1 MFRFADPQLF
11 VLMAVFTTIAY
22 LFLLRKGHKESSIT
36 FSDIRLVTTSA
47 SRRRARMRHAI
58 PVLRILAVAAMIV
71 AFARPQTGITGEEIL
86 TDGIDIIMVM
96 DVSGSMLAEDLEPN
110 RLEAAKIV
118 AAEFVGNR
126 PNDRI
131 GLVIFAGEAYTQAPL
146 TLDHSII
153 QSLLGE
159 LTTDMI
165 GVQGTAI
172 GMGIATAVKRLEG
185 STAESKVIVLVTDG
199 RNNQGQIDPITAA
212 QMAQALGI
220 KIYSVGAGG
229 HGLARIPIQD
239 PVFGRRYQN
248 IEVDIDE
255 ETLQETADLTN
266 GRYFRA
272 TDTDSLASVY
282 DEIDKLER
290 TEIEVVNFTR
300 YGELFHYP
308 LFLGLAFLFLELV
321 LGNTALRKVP

>member
-1 MFRFADPQLF
+1 MFRFADPYFFL
-11 VLMAVFTTIAY
+11 LMAVLPFMAY
-22 LFLLRKGHKESSIT
+22 WFWLRKGNRSSSVR
-36 FSDIRLVTTSA
+36 FSDVALVATAS
-47 SRRRARMRHAI
+47 SRRRARLRHVL
-58 PVLRILAVAAMIV
+58 PLLRIVAVAAMIV
-71 AFARPQTGITGEEIL
+71 AFARPQTGITGEEVL
-86 TDGIDIIMVM
+86 TDGIDIVMVM

-110 RLEAAKIV
+110 RLEAAKVV
-118 AAEFVGNR
+118 AAEFVRNR
-126 PNDRI
+126 VNDRV

-153 QSLLGE
+153 ESLLGE
-159 LTTDMI
+159 LNTEMI

-172 GMGIATAVKRLEG
+172 GMGIATAVKRLES
-185 STAESKVIVLVTDG
+185 STAKSKVIVLVTDG
-199 RNNQGQIDPITAA
+199 RNNQGQIDPVTAA

-229 HGLARIPIQD
+229 HGIARIPIND
-239 PVFGRRYQN
+239 PVFGRRYQS

-255 ETLQETADLTN
+255 ETLQQTAELTN

-272 TDTDSLASVY
+272 TDSDSLASVY
-282 DEIDKLER
+282 AEIDELEK

-308 LFLGLAFLFLELV
+308 LGVGLLFLFLELA
-321 LGNTALRKVP
+321 LGNTVLRKVP